1 MAPPEPRNNFERAA
15 PTVYYNMK
23 TSRPPP
29 TTSKSHSP
37 QPFPSASSSHARSQ
51 SNSLSRTSTKPS
63 SPMAS
68 PRGPLSVA
76 ASHPPKLSPSAA
88 PKSLLSTPLG
98 QAHGQDAR
106 TPSPNYF
113 GQQVESIDAM
123 ETGGAAQ
130 DRWSPSTSSV
140 KSFGAALPKQVALDA
155 NPDFEAFRKQA
166 DANRGRSSFSLGSSH
181 FGSTTPLTL
190 ASGPPA
196 ARPRPPRWHTHGT
209 DTTATPALTRSSS
222 HITDTSRSKEA
233 NPEKMDVDNASIS
246 THDSAYVSAD
256 SKRSSEASMNQ
267 PSFFNLPRH
276 ESPAQ
281 FDSSLE
287 KRGGLSNVDDRHP
300 RLSLAH
306 DKVEPPSPNPV
317 SNLKARSDTVP
328 ATLDAAGPAM
338 ISPTQLKE
346 MLDSPSK
353 SEVLLLDLRVSPQ
366 YAQSRIKGALNLC
379 IPTTL
384 LKRATFNLQK
394 LQQTF
399 QGNSDQEKFAKWR
412 DTKHLVV
419 YDAFSSEKKDAV
431 SAMNTIKKFTNEGY
445 TGQCSVLR
453 GGFNAFAASYPAL
466 IDKGHASEQS
476 PGRPTLSLPG
486 ASGSSNNGP
495 RPSIAPVVGG
505 VMLPNTSSAANP
517 FFANI
522 RQNQDLVDGVGQ
534 MDVKVPQGTE
544 MDALPGWLRE
554 AATPSD
560 KGKKVSDKF
569 LKIELAE
576 QSRMKGAY
584 SYLNPGTAV
593 GAGGEAEEKVVLS
606 GIEKGGKN
614 RYKDILPFEHA
625 RVKLQGK
632 PEGACDYVNAS
643 HIKASRS
650 HKRYIASQGPLPATF
665 EDFWSVIWDQDVRVI
680 VMLTAESEG
689 GQLKCHPYWKD
700 REFGAIKLRAL
711 SEKKVS
717 LDIDK
722 NSSQPTTSTDSSDS
736 SSSSTA
742 QPDDAFGF
750 GAAAAE
756 MGRRRANTTTTL
768 DASPQQGQAKSASNP
783 PTHGETPYVIIRKF
797 ALSHSAHPFAPMR
810 EVTHLHYPSWPDFG
824 APAQPSHLLALVD
837 LANVMQRA
845 ALPVDVTT
853 TLATAKSPRQS
864 ESSAQGKPARS
875 PKKRSRAQSGM
886 PLAWWEE
893 PEADQNAR
901 PMLVHCS
908 AGCGRTGT
916 FCTVDSVIDMLKRQR
931 MRNIKRANANIE
943 KKVRAHKMQPPA
955 QVPQDQEGDVA
966 MTGLSFNSLQTAFSD
981 RTERRDPF
989 DDAISPGTA
998 APPKSP
1004 AFPDVTMASPSPARS
1019 YSSSD
1024 SEDDYGG
1031 IDTSWIDDDTMD
1043 LIASTVTD
1051 FRGQRLSMVQTL
1063 RQFVLCYETVSEWVW
1078 RLQERGGPA
1087 GSVVGAPG
1095 TGAGGTAAM
1104 RARGRSGTVAHV
1116 GHSK

>member
-1 MAPPEPRNNFERAA
+1 MSPRNMAPPEPRNNFERAA

-29 TTSKSHSP
+29 ITSKSHSS
-37 QPFPSASSSHARSQ
+37 QPYPSASSSHARSQ
-51 SNSLSRTSTKPS
+51 STSHSRTSTKAS

-76 ASHPPKLSPSAA
+76 AAHPPKLSPSAA

-113 GQQVESIDAM
+113 GQQAESIDAM

-130 DRWSPSTSSV
+130 DKWSPSTSSV
-140 KSFGAALPKQVALDA
+140 KSFGAALPKQVPLDA
-155 NPDFEAFRKQA
+155 NPDFEAFRRQA

-181 FGSTTPLTL
+181 FGGTTPLTL

-196 ARPRPPRWHTHGT
+196 SRPRPPRWHTHAS
-209 DTTATPALTRSSS
+209 DTTTTPILTRSPS
-222 HITDTSRSKEA
+222 HTTDTPRLKEA
-233 NPEKMDVDNASIS
+233 IPEKMDVDNASVS

-256 SKRSSEASMNQ
+256 SKRNSEASMNQ

-281 FDSSLE
+281 FDSSFE
-287 KRGGLSNVDDRHP
+287 KRGGLSKVDDRHP

-306 DKVEPPSPNPV
+306 DKVEPPSPNPI
-317 SNLKARSDTVP
+317 SHFKARSDTVP
-328 ATLDAAGPAM
+328 ATLDSAGPAM

-346 MLDSPSK
+346 MLDSPSN

-445 TGQCSVLR
+445 TGNCSILR

-466 IDKGHASEQS
+466 IEKGNKSEQS
-476 PGRPTLSLPG
+476 SGRPTLSLPG
-486 ASGSSNNGP
+486 ASGSSNNGS

-505 VMLPNTSSAANP
+505 VMLPHTSSAANP

-544 MDALPGWLRE
+544 MEALPGWLRD
-554 AATPSD
+554 AAAPSD

-593 GAGGEAEEKVVLS
+593 GVGGEAEEKVVLS

-665 EDFWSVIWDQDVRVI
+665 E
-680 VMLTAESEG
+680 
-689 GQLKCHPYWKD
+689 
-700 REFGAIKLRAL
+700 
-711 SEKKVS
+711 VS
-717 LDIDK
+717 YCV
-722 NSSQPTTSTDSSDS
+722 P
-736 SSSSTA
+736 
-742 QPDDAFGF
+742 
-750 GAAAAE
+750 
-756 MGRRRANTTTTL
+756 
-768 DASPQQGQAKSASNP
+768 
-783 PTHGETPYVIIRKF
+783 
-797 ALSHSAHPFAPMR
+797 
-810 EVTHLHYPSWPDFG
+810 
-824 APAQPSHLLALVD
+824 
-837 LANVMQRA
+837 
-845 ALPVDVTT
+845 
-853 TLATAKSPRQS
+853 
-864 ESSAQGKPARS
+864 
-875 PKKRSRAQSGM
+875 
-886 PLAWWEE
+886 
-893 PEADQNAR
+893 
-901 PMLVHCS
+901 
-908 AGCGRTGT
+908 
-916 FCTVDSVIDMLKRQR
+916 
-931 MRNIKRANANIE
+931 
-943 KKVRAHKMQPPA
+943 
-955 QVPQDQEGDVA
+955 VPQ
-966 MTGLSFNSLQTAFSD
+966 
-981 RTERRDPF
+981 
-989 DDAISPGTA
+989 
-998 APPKSP
+998 
-1004 AFPDVTMASPSPARS
+1004 
-1019 YSSSD
+1019 
-1024 SEDDYGG
+1024 
-1031 IDTSWIDDDTMD
+1031 
-1043 LIASTVTD
+1043 
-1051 FRGQRLSMVQTL
+1051 TL
-1063 RQFVLCYETVSEWVW
+1063 C
-1078 RLQERGGPA
+1078 
-1087 GSVVGAPG
+1087 VG
-1095 TGAGGTAAM
+1095 
-1104 RARGRSGTVAHV
+1104 
-1116 GHSK
+1116 

>member
-1 MAPPEPRNNFERAA
+1 MQPPYKNDLMKVTRRQDGPDTARRGRKLRLRTNPLLHVSGNNSQRFHTSPRSMAPPESRNNFERAA

-29 TTSKSHSP
+29 VTSKSYSA
-37 QPFPSASSSHARSQ
+37 QPYPSSGSSHARSQ
-51 SNSLSRTSTKPS
+51 SNSHSRTSTKPS

-76 ASHPPKLSPSAA
+76 ASNPPKLSPSAA
-88 PKSLLSTPLG
+88 PKTLLSTPLG

-123 ETGGAAQ
+123 ETGGAPQ
-130 DRWSPSTSSV
+130 DRWSPSTSSI
-140 KSFGAALPKQVALDA
+140 KSFGAALPKQVPLDA
-155 NPDFEAFRKQA
+155 NPDFEAFRRQA
-166 DANRGRSSFSLGSSH
+166 DANRGSSFSLGSSH

-190 ASGPPA
+190 ASGQPA
-196 ARPRPPRWHTHGT
+196 SRPRPPRWHTTGT
-209 DTTATPALTRSSS
+209 DLTSTPALTRSPSQAAD
-222 HITDTSRSKEA
+222 IPRAKEA
-233 NPEKMDVDNASIS
+233 VPEKMDVDNASIS

-256 SKRSSEASMNQ
+256 SKRNSEASANP

-281 FDSSLE
+281 YETPFFDR
-287 KRGGLSNVDDRHP
+287 RGGLSKVEDRHP

-306 DKVEPPSPNPV
+306 DKAEPPSPNPV

-328 ATLDAAGPAM
+328 ATLEASGPAM
-338 ISPTQLKE
+338 MSPTQLKE
-346 MLDSPSK
+346 MLGSPLK
-353 SEVLLLDLRVSPQ
+353 NDVLLLDLRVSPQ
-366 YAQSRIKGALNLC
+366 YAQSRISGALNLC

-399 QGNSDQEKFAKWR
+399 QGNSDQEKFARWR

-445 TGQCSVLR
+445 TGQCSILR

-466 IDKGHASEQS
+466 IEKGGAVEQS

-486 ASGSSNNGP
+486 ASGSSDKDG
-495 RPSIAPVVGG
+495 RPSVAPVVGG

-544 MDALPGWLRE
+544 MEALPRWLHE

-560 KGKKVSDKF
+560 KGKQVSDKF

-593 GAGGEAEEKVVLS
+593 DAGGEAQEKVVLS

-665 EDFWSVIWDQDVRVI
+665 EVS
-680 VMLTAESEG
+680 
-689 GQLKCHPYWKD
+689 HP
-700 REFGAIKLRAL
+700 RH
-711 SEKKVS
+711 VS
-717 LDIDK
+717 
-722 NSSQPTTSTDSSDS
+722 S
-736 SSSSTA
+736 
-742 QPDDAFGF
+742 
-750 GAAAAE
+750 
-756 MGRRRANTTTTL
+756 
-768 DASPQQGQAKSASNP
+768 
-783 PTHGETPYVIIRKF
+783 
-797 ALSHSAHPFAPMR
+797 
-810 EVTHLHYPSWPDFG
+810 
-824 APAQPSHLLALVD
+824 
-837 LANVMQRA
+837 
-845 ALPVDVTT
+845 
-853 TLATAKSPRQS
+853 
-864 ESSAQGKPARS
+864 
-875 PKKRSRAQSGM
+875 M
-886 PLAWWEE
+886 P
-893 PEADQNAR
+893 
-901 PMLVHCS
+901 C
-908 AGCGRTGT
+908 
-916 FCTVDSVIDMLKRQR
+916 
-931 MRNIKRANANIE
+931 
-943 KKVRAHKMQPPA
+943 
-955 QVPQDQEGDVA
+955 
-966 MTGLSFNSLQTAFSD
+966 
-981 RTERRDPF
+981 
-989 DDAISPGTA
+989 IS
-998 APPKSP
+998 
-1004 AFPDVTMASPSPARS
+1004 
-1019 YSSSD
+1019 
-1024 SEDDYGG
+1024 
-1031 IDTSWIDDDTMD
+1031 
-1043 LIASTVTD
+1043 
-1051 FRGQRLSMVQTL
+1051 
-1063 RQFVLCYETVSEWVW
+1063 
-1078 RLQERGGPA
+1078 
-1087 GSVVGAPG
+1087 
-1095 TGAGGTAAM
+1095 
-1104 RARGRSGTVAHV
+1104 
-1116 GHSK
+1116 

>member
-1 MAPPEPRNNFERAA
+1 MAPPESRINIERAA
-15 PTVYYNMK
+15 PAVYYNMK
-23 TSRPPP
+23 TTRPPP
-29 TTSKSHSP
+29 VTSKSYSS
-37 QPFPSASSSHARSQ
+37 QPYPSSSSSHARSQ
-51 SNSLSRTSTKPS
+51 SNSRSRTSAKSS

-68 PRGPLSVA
+68 PRGSLSVA

-88 PKSLLSTPLG
+88 PKTLLSTPLG
-98 QAHGQDAR
+98 QAPGQDGRA
-106 TPSPNYF
+106 PSPNYF
-113 GQQVESIDAM
+113 GQQVESVDAL
-123 ETGGAAQ
+123 ETGGVAQ

-140 KSFGAALPKQVALDA
+140 KSFGAALPKQIPLDA

-166 DANRGRSSFSLGSSH
+166 DANRASSFSLGSSH
-181 FGSTTPLTL
+181 FGSTSPLTL
-190 ASGPPA
+190 ASGQPPS
-196 ARPRPPRWHTHGT
+196 RPRPPRWHTIGA
-209 DTTATPALTRSSS
+209 DINLTPALVRSSS
-222 HITDTSRSKEA
+222 QAADVSRAKESVS
-233 NPEKMDVDNASIS
+233 EKMDVDNASIN

-256 SKRSSEASMNQ
+256 SKRGSEASVNP

-281 FDSSLE
+281 YDSSFDR
-287 KRGGLSNVDDRHP
+287 RGGLSKLDDRHP

-306 DKVEPPSPNPV
+306 DKVEPPSPNPTW
-317 SNLKARSDTVP
+317 NLKARADTVP
-328 ATLDAAGPAM
+328 VTLESSGPAM

-346 MLDSPSK
+346 MLDAPLH
-353 SEVLLLDLRVSPQ
+353 SEILLLDLRVSPQ
-366 YAQSRIKGALNLC
+366 YAQSRVRGALNLC

-384 LKRATFNLQK
+384 LKRATFNLLK

-399 QGNSDQEKFAKWR
+399 QGNSDQEKFAGWR
-412 DTKHLVV
+412 DTKYLVV

-445 TGQCSVLR
+445 TGECSILR

-466 IDKGHASEQS
+466 IEKGGVMDQS

-486 ASGSSNNGP
+486 ASGSSDKDG
-495 RPSIAPVVGG
+495 RPSVAPVVGG
-505 VMLPNTSSAANP
+505 VILPNTGNAANP

-534 MDVKVPQGTE
+534 MEVKVPQRAE
-544 MDALPGWLRE
+544 MEALPKWLRE
-554 AATPSD
+554 AAAPAD
-560 KGKKVSDKF
+560 KGKQVSDKF

-689 GQLKCHPYWKD
+689 GQLKCHSYWKD

-711 SEKKVS
+711 SERKVS

-722 NSSQPTTSTDSSDS
+722 NASQPATSKDSGESPS
-736 SSSSTA
+736 AAGPA

-756 MGRRRANTTTTL
+756 MGRGRANTTTTL
-768 DASPQQGQAKSASNP
+768 DASPQQGQAKSAANP
-783 PTHGETPYVIIRKF
+783 SSGETPYVIIRKF
-797 ALSHSAHPFAPMR
+797 ALSHSAHPFAPIR
-810 EVTHLHYPSWPDFG
+810 EITHLHYPSWPDFG

-837 LANVMQRA
+837 LANVMQRS
-845 ALPVDVTT
+845 ALPVDVNT
-853 TLATAKSPRQS
+853 TLATAKTPQHS
-864 ESSAQGKPARS
+864 EPATQGSSGRS

-943 KKVRAHKMQPPA
+943 KKVRAHKLQPP
-955 QVPQDQEGDVA
+955 PQLSRDQEGDIVMA
-966 MTGLSFNSLQTAFSD
+966 GLSFNSLQNAFSD
-981 RTERRDPF
+981 RTERKDPF

-1004 AFPDVTMASPSPARS
+1004 AFPDVNMASPSPARS

-1024 SEDDYGG
+1024 SEDDYGS

-1051 FRGQRLSMVQTL
+1051 FRCQRLSMVQTI
-1063 RQFVLCYETVSEWVW
+1063 RQFVLCYETVVEWVW

-1095 TGAGGTAAM
+1095 TGAGGIAAM